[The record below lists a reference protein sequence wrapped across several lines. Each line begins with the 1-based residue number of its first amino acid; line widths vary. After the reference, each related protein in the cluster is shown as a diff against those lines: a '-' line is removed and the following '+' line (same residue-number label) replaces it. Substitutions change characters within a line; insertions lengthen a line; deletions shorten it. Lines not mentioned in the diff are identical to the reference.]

1 MDILTMLILHQLPL
15 QLYVWNAI
23 KRTEMPE
30 PFNFRL
36 KQLCL
41 WDQTDY
47 KSGLTL
53 SSRPLLNPK
62 PDLLTSDVRTE
73 ANVCP
78 LGENNKWQPLHLVI
92 SSAKQKRKTTVNYRI
107 NRTVAHSI
115 GHMMRNNVLPFWN
128 KTVHCTVKTYINF
141 QNSKVHKHS
150 KHPQISDHRHFSY
163 V

>member
-1 MDILTMLILHQLPL
+1 MKIFTFFEIRPLHMTWKTWAVLSWNNRLTCILVWMDSLTMLILHQLPL

-36 KQLCL
+36 KQLRNIYGVCL

-47 KSGLTL
+47 NSGLTL

-78 LGENNKWQPLHLVI
+78 LGKNNKWHSDSLSI
-92 SSAKQKRKTTVNYRI
+92 SSSPRL
-107 NRTVAHSI
+107 NRS
-115 GHMMRNNVLPFWN
+115 
-128 KTVHCTVKTYINF
+128 VKLLWITG
-141 QNSKVHKHS
+141 
-150 KHPQISDHRHFSY
+150 
-163 V
+163 